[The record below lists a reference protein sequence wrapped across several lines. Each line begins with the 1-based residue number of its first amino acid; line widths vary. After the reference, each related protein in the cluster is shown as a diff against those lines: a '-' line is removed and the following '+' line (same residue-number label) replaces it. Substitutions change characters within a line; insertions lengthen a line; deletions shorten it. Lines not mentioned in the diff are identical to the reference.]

1 MKALIQG
8 ILAGTEAPDHAAAS
22 REALERLQ
30 THFYGD
36 LPPEL
41 RPDYARPPRAAAVL
55 VPLIEH
61 ADGLTL
67 LLTRRT
73 DTLPEHPGQV
83 AFPGGRVEPHDTG
96 ILDAALR
103 ETEEEI
109 GLPRNLVAPAG
120 YLQPYLTITGYTV
133 VPVVGFI
140 QPDFPPLQADPTEVA
155 DIFEVPFDFLLDRR
169 NHHRETHEYRG
180 HEVSYYVIHYDGY
193 RIWGATAAMLVDF
206 VEMIH
211 RERAVGGKPA
221 AC

>member
-1 MKALIQG
+1 MKELIQG
-8 ILAGTEAPDHAAAS
+8 ILAGTEPPEHLAAS

-30 THFYGD
+30 THFHGD

-41 RPDYARPPRAAAVL
+41 RPDLINNPPRPAAVL
-55 VPLIEH
+55 VPLVER
-61 ADGLTL
+61 DSGLTI

-83 AFPGGRVEPHDTG
+83 AFPGGRIEHDDAG
-96 ILDAALR
+96 VLDAALR

-109 GLPRNLVAPAG
+109 GLPRHLVAPVG
-120 YLQPYLTITGYTV
+120 YLRPYLTITGYTV

-140 QPDFPPLQADPTEVA
+140 RPGFPPLQADPTEVA
-155 DIFEVPFDFLLDRR
+155 DIFEVPLEFLMNRD
-169 NHHRETHEYRG
+169 NHQEETREFHGRQ
-180 HEVSYYVIHYDGY
+180 VSYYVIPYEGY

-206 VEMIH
+206 IDMLHEA
-211 RERAVGGKPA
+211 EQE